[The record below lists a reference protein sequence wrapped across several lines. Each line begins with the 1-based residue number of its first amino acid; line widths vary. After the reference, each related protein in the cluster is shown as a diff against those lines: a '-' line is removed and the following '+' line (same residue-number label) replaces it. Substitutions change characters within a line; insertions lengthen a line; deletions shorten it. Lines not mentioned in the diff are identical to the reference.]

1 MKLPITYTLF
11 AVLATAVNIG
21 VQDIAV
27 TLYQGPYSLILS
39 VTTGTVA
46 GLALKYVLDKRY
58 IFRFQA
64 NDALHDSRTFM
75 LYSLMGVVTT
85 LIFWSFEFGFNALFE
100 TKEMRYLGGIIGLAI
115 GYTSKYHLDRQFVFR
130 KGATV

>member
-1 MKLPITYTLF
+1 MKLSITYTLF
-11 AVLATAVNIG
+11 ALLATAVNIG

-27 TLYQGPYSLILS
+27 RLYQGPFSLILS
-39 VTTGTVA
+39 VGAGTVA

-64 NDALHDSRTFM
+64 NNALHDSKTFL

-85 LIFWSFEFGFNALFE
+85 FIFWGFEFGFNALFD

-115 GYTSKYHLDRQFVFR
+115 GYLSKFHLDRRFVFS
-130 KGATV
+130 KEVVA